1 MASPLFLGRRK
12 TRRQPEGFSSEKPN
26 DLHGTVSLAAVVVK
40 IYVRV
45 YRCDRRLHGN
55 GQLVRIR
62 SANCTA
68 CEHVRVGKGWEIPPE
83 RVGKNRFCPAASTLC
98 SAWPTRSHGSWYA
111 ACYLFRQDADG
122 TAQRIPR
129 RASEAENDKHQ
140 LSTPRPRAA
149 PSRRSAMKYRILI
162 STLFVA
168 LAVLGSV
175 AAVADTTQPTQILTG
190 KVISSTPTQLIV
202 EDDNGARTT
211 FVVNAGAVPSTIM
224 VGDRISVNY
233 QSQAGGS
240 FRATNVS
247 ATSLSTNK
255 VSDATGV
262 NSNDTSTNDAMVE
275 EVDLL
280 DLHRHVDHHLDLDQH
295 REPRHQLARLRRQQ
309 HGYLGRHPAGDRQ
322 QQPPDPAPRPA
333 RPRRLR
339 APHGPPVRTLR

>member
-1 MASPLFLGRRK
+1 
-12 TRRQPEGFSSEKPN
+12 
-26 DLHGTVSLAAVVVK
+26 
-40 IYVRV
+40 
-45 YRCDRRLHGN
+45 
-55 GQLVRIR
+55 
-62 SANCTA
+62 
-68 CEHVRVGKGWEIPPE
+68 
-83 RVGKNRFCPAASTLC
+83 
-98 SAWPTRSHGSWYA
+98 
-111 ACYLFRQDADG
+111 
-122 TAQRIPR
+122 
-129 RASEAENDKHQ
+129 
-140 LSTPRPRAA
+140 
-149 PSRRSAMKYRILI
+149 MKYRILI

-275 EVDLL
+275 EKSTYSTSTATSTTTSTSTNTANLDTSSPDYAANNTATSADTLPATASNNPLILL
-280 DLHRHVDHHLDLDQH
+280 LGL
-295 REPRHQLARLRRQQ
+295 LALGGFVLRTV
-309 HGYLGRHPAGDRQ
+309 
-322 QQPPDPAPRPA
+322 
-333 RPRRLR
+333 LR
-339 APHGPPVRTLR
+339 